1 MWLLLSSCGLLVGY
15 SLVTVCGLFSSYGEG
30 LFSCNIYGELSL
42 IAMCRGL
49 LSCCGG
55 GAHLNFPQSDFSLC
69 IMSGGLLSHCGWW
82 LLLRSGGVLCLT
94 WALASGLLLSCSG
107 SSSKV
112 VMRGSEGGLLFFWH
126 WMFLQVLA
134 WLFLSTCE
142 GLLSIYFRRHVSVC
156 SRSAPF
162 CV

>member
-1 MWLLLSSCGLLVGY
+1 MPLQYQWGLLSCCHGQLSLAVVCLLLSSCALLVGY
-15 SLVTVCGLFSSYGEG
+15 SLVVVCGLFSSYGEG

-112 VMRGSEGGLLFFWH
+112 VMRGSEGVFSSFG
-126 WMFLQVLA
+126 
-134 WLFLSTCE
+134 T
-142 GLLSIYFRRHVSVC
+142 GC
-156 SRSAPF
+156 SYRF
-162 CV
+162 